1 MIKLHRYLMILVLW
15 FAGIGA
21 DPCNADP
28 LAITPFYTYNQSPL
42 TQIYGFPAAESAII
56 QPPGHTWSLLALDV
70 ANNFDTRSTNREK
83 IFLDGESTR
92 VTLALRYGLTD
103 QLEVGV
109 DLPWVGYSGGLFD
122 SFIEEFHHLLDLPHG
137 GRPKA
142 PRDRLL
148 FAYEKDGL
156 ERLRMDDASF
166 GVGDVR
172 LTGGWQLY
180 HDGNANPCAVAL
192 RASLKLPT
200 GSTAKLR
207 GSGSTDIALWLSG
220 SDDYLLPGSWGHMT
234 LLLAAGGMAM
244 TDGEVLKDQQA
255 NLAGFGSLG
264 LGWSPADWIALKAQF
279 SAHSRLYQGSNLGE
293 LSRPAVLIILGGTYA
308 FTPKTALDIALTEDA
323 SLAASPDVAL
333 HLGLSHQF

>member
-1 MIKLHRYLMILVLW
+1 MMKSPRYLIIFVLL
-15 FAGIGA
+15 FAGTGVQ
-21 DPCNADP
+21 PCNADP

-42 TQIYGFPAAESAII
+42 AQIYGLPATESAII

-70 ANNFDTRSTNREK
+70 ANNFDTRGTNREK
-83 IFLDGESTR
+83 ILLDGESNR
-92 VTLALRYGLTD
+92 LTLALRYGLTD
-103 QLEVGV
+103 KLEVGM
-109 DLPWVGYSGGLFD
+109 DLPWVGYSGGIFD
-122 SFIEEFHHLLDLPHG
+122 SFVEEFHHFFGLPNG

-148 FAYEKDGL
+148 FTYEKDGL

-166 GVGDVR
+166 GVGDMR

-180 HDGNANPCAVAL
+180 YDGNANPCAVAL

-220 SDDYLLPGSWGHMT
+220 SDDYLLPGSWGHMA
-234 LLLAAGGMAM
+234 LFVAAGGMAM
-244 TDGEVLKDQQA
+244 TDGKVLKDQQA
-255 NLAGFGSLG
+255 DLAGFGSLG

-279 SAHSRLYQGSNLGE
+279 SAHSRLYRGSNLGE

-308 FTPKTALDIALTEDA
+308 FTPKTAMDIALTEDA
-323 SLAASPDVAL
+323 SIAASPDVAL
-333 HLGLSHQF
+333 HLGLTHQF